1 MSESKFETVSALV
14 DNYQQS
20 EQSLDDLIKD
30 EALSDTWDSYHLIGD
45 ILRNDISQT
54 VQLNI
59 SAQIAD
65 AIAKEP
71 TVLAPKASV
80 SLSQQ
85 FKAKVIQLAKPFG
98 QVAIAAS
105 AAGLMVL
112 GVQQNVADS
121 DTLMPNQ
128 VVQTMPLAGIADPVS
143 FNYQPNERLNQKKA
157 YVEQQIRFQALLSDH
172 QQQIKFNSLVKTE
185 NTINN
190 ADLNK
195 VEESPK

>member
-20 EQSLDDLIKD
+20 EQNLDDLIKS
-30 EALSDTWDSYHLIGD
+30 EEMSDTWDSYHLIGD

-54 VQLNI
+54 VQLDI
-59 SAQIAD
+59 SAQIAE
-65 AIAKEP
+65 AIANEP

-80 SLSQQ
+80 SLSKQ

-112 GVQQNVADS
+112 GVQQNVVDS

-143 FNYQPNERLNQKKA
+143 FNYQPNARLNQKKA
-157 YVEQQIRFQALLSDH
+157 YVEQQRRFQALLSDH
-172 QQQIKFNSLVKTE
+172 HQQIKLNSLIEKE
-185 NTINN
+185 NTMDDI
-190 ADLNK
+190 DQNK